1 MGATLDSLHRLQSIE
16 DRLRSVREQVDSKR
30 RLVQTRRN
38 RIAHIERQISDTHQA
53 VRQTQTEADRFEL
66 DRLTREE
73 HVARLRE
80 ALNRTKSN
88 KEYAALLTQL
98 NTEKADMLK
107 LEDSALGALGRVDQ
121 ERKKEVDL
129 KALIEKEMSQA
140 AEVMKTAQE
149 AEGKLAA
156 ELEALE
162 RERADAAD
170 NIPAKA
176 LTVFERAC
184 ERHEGEAM
192 ALVERVHPKRAEYVC
207 TGCNMS
213 VPLEVINALQS
224 HDEVQQCQTCSRI
237 LYLEASANAL
247 A

>member
-1 MGATLDSLHRLQSIE
+1 MGATLDALHRLQSIE
-16 DRLRSVREQVDSKR
+16 DRLRSVREQIDSKR
-30 RLVQTRRN
+30 RLVQGRRN
-38 RIAHIERQISDTHQA
+38 RVAHIERQINDTHQA
-53 VRQTQTEADRFEL
+53 IRQAQTEADRLEL

-107 LEDSALGALGRVDQ
+107 LEDSVLSAMGRVEQ
-121 ERKKEVDL
+121 ERKKEAEL
-129 KALIEKEMSQA
+129 KALIEKEKSQT
-140 AEVMKTAQE
+140 AEVTKTVQE

-162 RERADAAD
+162 RERAGAAD
-170 NIPAKA
+170 HIPARA
-176 LTVFERAC
+176 LAVFERAC

-213 VPLEVINALQS
+213 IPLEVINALQS
-224 HDEVQQCQTCSRI
+224 RDEVQQCQTCSRI

>member
-1 MGATLDSLHRLQSIE
+1 MGATLDALHRLQSIE

-30 RLVQTRRN
+30 RLVQGRRN
-38 RIAHIERQISDTHQA
+38 RVAHLERQINDTHQA
-53 VRQTQTEADRFEL
+53 IRQAQTEADRLEL

-107 LEDSALGALGRVDQ
+107 LEDSALGAMGRVEQ
-121 ERKKEVDL
+121 ERKKEADL
-129 KALIEKEMSQA
+129 KALLAKELSQST
-140 AEVMKTAQE
+140 EITKTAQE

-156 ELEALE
+156 EPEALE

-170 NIPAKA
+170 HIPAKA
-176 LTVFERAC
+176 LAVFERAC

-213 VPLEVINALQS
+213 IPLEVINALQS
-224 HDEVQQCQTCSRI
+224 RDEVQQCQTCSRI
-237 LYLEASANAL
+237 LYLEAPANAL

>member
-1 MGATLDSLHRLQSIE
+1 MGATLDALHRLQSIE
-16 DRLRSVREQVDSKR
+16 DRLRSVREQIDSKR
-30 RLVQTRRN
+30 RLVQGRRN
-38 RIAHIERQISDTHQA
+38 RVAHIERQINDTHQA
-53 VRQTQTEADRFEL
+53 IRQAQTEADRLEL

-107 LEDSALGALGRVDQ
+107 LEDSALNAMGRVEQ
-121 ERKKEVDL
+121 ERKKETEL
-129 KALIEKEMSQA
+129 KALIEKEKSQT
-140 AEVMKTAQE
+140 AEVTKTVQE

-162 RERADAAD
+162 RERAGAAD
-170 NIPAKA
+170 HIPARA
-176 LTVFERAC
+176 LAVFERAC

-213 VPLEVINALQS
+213 IPLEVINALQS
-224 HDEVQQCQTCSRI
+224 RDEVQQCQTCSRI